1 MENIVFVVLFIL
13 SLILGGFGSEEI
25 KKEISDEGY
34 VISSTAESLPG
45 LTASSET
52 LECPSKNAFRVK
64 YKCSNAEGKWV
75 DCTRAHCC
83 PGFNLIGGKCIAKDI
98 DPCTLNLCEQRCDVI
113 LRRVVCTCWNGYRF
127 NPERQKKGEKPT
139 CVDIDEC
146 AEGTHDCE
154 QICVNTPGDFIC
166 KCREGFSLH
175 EDNRTCGKFGTTSN
189 KGQAEQLD
197 NCLPSCGTV
206 SLLQQQVKKLQE
218 KISAL
223 ETAVKLSMYS
233 SPGTE
238 ARASASSTT
247 SDEIHTASAAFA
259 DNVGDKTYS
268 VLDSFVQ
275 SGGAF
280 CKCQRGPIGPS
291 GPVGVTG
298 QKGEP
303 GDKGQ
308 RGQKG
313 SAGNF
318 DFFLLLLADVRH
330 DIVLLQERVFPG
342 ETK

>member
-1 MENIVFVVLFIL
+1 
-13 SLILGGFGSEEI
+13 
-25 KKEISDEGY
+25 
-34 VISSTAESLPG
+34 
-45 LTASSET
+45 
-52 LECPSKNAFRVK
+52 
-64 YKCSNAEGKWV
+64 
-75 DCTRAHCC
+75 
-83 PGFNLIGGKCIAKDI
+83 
-98 DPCTLNLCEQRCDVI
+98 
-113 LRRVVCTCWNGYRF
+113 
-127 NPERQKKGEKPT
+127 
-139 CVDIDEC
+139 
-146 AEGTHDCE
+146 
-154 QICVNTPGDFIC
+154 
-166 KCREGFSLH
+166 
-175 EDNRTCGKFGTTSN
+175 
-189 KGQAEQLD
+189 
-197 NCLPSCGTV
+197 
-206 SLLQQQVKKLQE
+206 
-218 KISAL
+218 
-223 ETAVKLSMYS
+223 MYS

-342 ETK
+342 ETLPTFDIETILKKHRSVEASSPPETGGIQNFEGTRTVRFSDYATGDAPEASGDEWEQY